1 MKIFERRKILSGM
14 TSGPIYSK
22 EKNSK
27 DKNKKR
33 RARRKVLPD
42 PLPRL
47 DGSDDSG
54 INEKCDVIHVEDE
67 FNFGNSVFIRC
78 PVTECNFK
86 LLTNDKND
94 NSDMLTHMKHDHL
107 GKFSFLRTSN
117 TASQF

>member
-1 MKIFERRKILSGM
+1 MISGAKR
-14 TSGPIYSK
+14 TVSK
-22 EKNSK
+22 EKISK

-54 INEKCDVIHVEDE
+54 INEKCDVIHVNDD
-67 FNFGNSVFIRC
+67 FHFGNSVFIRC
-78 PVTECNFK
+78 PVIECNFK

-94 NSDMLTHMKHDHL
+94 NSDMLTHIKHSHL
-107 GKFSFLRTSN
+107 GKISTF
-117 TASQF
+117 